1 MSRRIA
7 LAMLVFAGGC
17 ASSPTAGRRAPIT
30 TRPTT
35 TVAPTTTSS
44 TAPPTTTTQVPPV
57 TTSSS
62 VLVSSEDTS
71 SVRTTA
77 PPPVAPPP
85 PAGGAVNHGRA
96 SWYARGA
103 RTANGERFEP
113 DGLTYA
119 HLSHAFGTMTRFCH
133 AGRCVVARC
142 NDRGPAAWTGRT
154 IDLSRG
160 AFAAIA
166 PLGAGVVDVTWEAAD
181 R

>member
-1 MSRRIA
+1 
-7 LAMLVFAGGC
+7 
-17 ASSPTAGRRAPIT
+17 
-30 TRPTT
+30 
-35 TVAPTTTSS
+35 
-44 TAPPTTTTQVPPV
+44 V

-77 PPPVAPPP
+77 PPPVAPPA

-103 RTANGERFEP
+103 STANGERFEP

-142 NDRGPAAWTGRT
+142 NDRGPAAWTGRSV
-154 IDLSRG
+154 DLSRG

-166 PLGAGVVDVTWEAAD
+166 PLGAGVVDVTWEAA
-181 R
+181 